1 MRNKNKNLITAQ
13 QIGASLLTAPTWSNK
28 AHNEHRVPASEPAH
42 LLYRGGELE
51 VRLVEYSDDEIE
63 IVTSADIEPG
73 EQFLLRLKHNTAPML
88 SCRARCSRERC
99 DRSYE
104 VTGEVRG
111 WIGDRE
117 QSTLAGLATLFQ
129 SIHPSPTKS
138 GHG

>member
-1 MRNKNKNLITAQ
+1 MRNKNRNLIAAN

-28 AHNEHRVPASEPAH
+28 AQNEYRVPANEPAH

-88 SCRARCSRERC
+88 SCRVRCSRERC

-104 VTGEVRG
+104 VTGELRG
-111 WIGDRE
+111 WVGDRE
-117 QSTLAGLATLFQ
+117 QSIPAGLATPFQ
-129 SIHPSPTKS
+129 SIHPSSTNS
-138 GHG
+138 VHG